1 MTQQH
6 IHRGW
11 GRWLLAAWVG
21 VLAACGGGGGSSSS
35 NEVPTVSAPQAEG
48 LNVQAVRVG
57 PGPVGAPR
65 VANVLYTQVRVCAP
79 NDASNCQ
86 IIDHVLVD
94 TGSTGLRLLKSAVTP
109 TLRAA
114 LPGNN
119 LYSCVQF
126 LDGSYMWGPV
136 VKADVSMGGDQLRN
150 LTAGSLPIQLVIN
163 SAELPA
169 PAGGCAGSSED
180 QAERSNDDVSKLGA
194 NGILGIGTDPQ
205 DCGNYCTIVQNNGRY
220 YTDTPTVTGTTV
232 ALTEQVQQPVS
243 RFASDNNGTVIELP
257 SVPATGA
264 SVANGWLI
272 FGIGTQSNNALG
284 SATVFRFTN
293 PSQYAQFFTA
303 YGAKTGLQGFID
315 SGSNGLFFGSRSE
328 PAFAFCADGAD
339 PSPWYCPASTVS
351 LAVTNRSLVSAGT
364 TSAVDLPI
372 ANATALFSNTAAYAY
387 SNLAGDIGR
396 SDLFDFGLPFFYGRR
411 IFTGMSMD
419 GQAPYVAY

>member
-6 IHRGW
+6 LARSRRH
-11 GRWLLAAWVG
+11 WLLAAWVG

-35 NEVPTVSAPQAEG
+35 NEAPTVSAPQAEG

-57 PGPVGAPR
+57 PGPAGAPR

-109 TLRAA
+109 ALRAA
-114 LPGNN
+114 LPGSSV
-119 LYSCVQF
+119 YSCVQF
-126 LDGSYMWGPV
+126 LDGNYMWGPV

-150 LTAGSLPIQLVIN
+150 LTASSLPIQLVIN
-163 SAELPA
+163 ATELPA
-169 PAGGCAGSSED
+169 PHEDCAGTAAD
-180 QAERSNDDVSKLGA
+180 AAERSNDDVSKLGA
-194 NGILGIGTDPQ
+194 NGILGIGSAQQ
-205 DCGNYCTIVQNNGRY
+205 DCGSDCANFLGNGRY
-220 YTDTPTVTGTTV
+220 YTYTTTVTGTTV
-232 ALTEQVQQPVS
+232 ALSEQLQQPVS
-243 RFASDNNGTVIELP
+243 RFASDNNGTVIALP
-257 SVPATGA
+257 LVPATGA

-284 SATVFRFTN
+284 SATVFRFTD

-328 PAFAFCADGAD
+328 PAFAFCPDGAA
-339 PSPWYCPASTVS
+339 PSPWYCPASTVP
-351 LAVTNRSLVSAGT
+351 LAVTNRSLVNAGT
-364 TSAVDLPI
+364 TRAVDLSI
-372 ANATALFSNTAAYAY
+372 ANATALFNNTAAYAY
-387 SNLAGDIGR
+387 SNLAGDIGEPG
-396 SDLFDFGLPFFYGRR
+396 LFDFGLPFFYGRR
-411 IFTGMSMD
+411 VFTSIASE

>member
-1 MTQQH
+1 M
-6 IHRGW
+6 
-11 GRWLLAAWVG
+11 
-21 VLAACGGGGGSSSS
+21 
-35 NEVPTVSAPQAEG
+35 
-48 LNVQAVRVG
+48 
-57 PGPVGAPR
+57 
-65 VANVLYTQVRVCAP
+65 
-79 NDASNCQ
+79 
-86 IIDHVLVD
+86 
-94 TGSTGLRLLKSAVTP
+94 
-109 TLRAA
+109 
-114 LPGNN
+114 
-119 LYSCVQF
+119 
-126 LDGSYMWGPV
+126 
-136 VKADVSMGGDQLRN
+136 
-150 LTAGSLPIQLVIN
+150 
-163 SAELPA
+163 
-169 PAGGCAGSSED
+169 
-180 QAERSNDDVSKLGA
+180 
-194 NGILGIGTDPQ
+194 
-205 DCGNYCTIVQNNGRY
+205 
-220 YTDTPTVTGTTV
+220 
-232 ALTEQVQQPVS
+232 
-243 RFASDNNGTVIELP
+243 
-257 SVPATGA
+257 VPATGA

-284 SATVFRFTN
+284 STTVFRFTD

-351 LAVTNRSLVSAGT
+351 LAVTNRSLVIAGT